1 MAALDRTSRV
11 FKLRTFKTAPEL
23 IPVAM
28 LPLTVVTLGFAY
40 IAYGLSTKPDVIIN
54 KYNSLPP
61 WEKVNPERSIKV
73 LRVGQEY
80 KSIPELE
87 QLKRNSVTDK

>member
-1 MAALDRTSRV
+1 MDVCFMVDLV
-11 FKLRTFKTAPEL
+11 HLLKNEMF
-23 IPVAM
+23 
-28 LPLTVVTLGFAY
+28 Y
-40 IAYGLSTKPDVIIN
+40 IFSIN

-61 WEKVNPERSIKV
+61 WERVNPERSIKV

>member
-1 MAALDRTSRV
+1 
-11 FKLRTFKTAPEL
+11 
-23 IPVAM
+23 
-28 LPLTVVTLGFAY
+28 
-40 IAYGLSTKPDVIIN
+40 IN

-61 WEKVNPERSIKV
+61 WERVNPERSIKV

-87 QLKRNSVTDK
+87 QLKKELGDR